1 MSLSMAKLSGRASKV
16 CLGDAFVYGFPRTP
30 SYASNADAV
39 CLFLAS
45 VMLTFVR
52 VCCEC

>member
-1 MSLSMAKLSGRASKV
+1 MSLSMAGLSEGFAKV
-16 CLGDAFVYGFPRTP
+16 CSGDAFVYGFSGTS

-45 VMLTFVR
+45 FISTFLR
-52 VCCEC
+52 ICYEC

>member
-1 MSLSMAKLSGRASKV
+1 MSLSMAGLSEGFAKV
-16 CLGDAFVYGFPRTP
+16 CSGDAFVYGFPRTP

-45 VMLTFVR
+45 FMLTFLR
-52 VCCEC
+52 VCYEC

>member
-1 MSLSMAKLSGRASKV
+1 MTLREAGLAEGFAGV
-16 CLGDAFVYGFPRTP
+16 CLGDAFVYGFPRNP
-30 SYASNADAV
+30 SCASNADAV